1 MALPVAVPQDREIAV
16 VVEDILLTVIME
28 AAVVAPVQ
36 QAREIVIPPAHMQVE
51 QEQDHLSLVFLKL
64 TPVEEVA
71 ATILLIAI
79 RLLWVWE
86 EQAVVATVVLVIVF
100 YLLRA
105 QLTQVGEVE
114 EVDIITSHLL

>member
-1 MALPVAVPQDREIAV
+1 
-16 VVEDILLTVIME
+16 
-28 AAVVAPVQ
+28 
-36 QAREIVIPPAHMQVE
+36 
-51 QEQDHLSLVFLKL
+51 
-64 TPVEEVA
+64 VEEVA